1 MCGARKVGWFT
12 VRRRTVASVKARDS
26 EIGRYAEHSAARVAA
41 RASRRTGR
49 SPVPLPVLSD
59 AHRLAHLSVR
69 RVEHSPLRARFRGS
83 SSGGRGHT
91 IVSDAALMVTH
102 THLVVRMTTPESFH
116 GTALQALLDE
126 RSIRA
131 HVNATLAALPSV
143 AAPIRAIAS
152 NEVPFG
158 SDRAAASDSSAS
170 QAG

>member
-1 MCGARKVGWFT
+1 
-12 VRRRTVASVKARDS
+12 
-26 EIGRYAEHSAARVAA
+26 
-41 RASRRTGR
+41 
-49 SPVPLPVLSD
+49 
-59 AHRLAHLSVR
+59 
-69 RVEHSPLRARFRGS
+69 
-83 SSGGRGHT
+83 
-91 IVSDAALMVTH
+91 MVTH